1 MNSIIVCWVFIHLIM
16 HISCDGKGLA
26 TWQPNPECCG
36 CKKWHLQCLWT
47 QHGSSPPT
55 IESDAGGAFPA
66 ACIVFTLKPN
76 SSFYFYLVSPVAF
89 QITFKDLIK
98 KSFSVLFL
106 DLQGPWHLRWQTMV
120 RSAVVRVLL
129 RVGDFAKVASQRFLP
144 RGPEDPSPLPNT
156 LFTPHPAPCHKT
168 AKTHFFQPPLLNI
181 ARGTTD
187 PEARDKS

>member
-66 ACIVFTLKPN
+66 ACVVFALKPN
-76 SSFYFYLVSPVAF
+76 SSFYLVSPVAF

-144 RGPEDPSPLPNT
+144 RGPEDPSPLPIHYSHPTQHLVTKLPKPISCNLPYKT
-156 LFTPHPAPCHKT
+156 L
-168 AKTHFFQPPLLNI
+168 
-181 ARGTTD
+181 
-187 PEARDKS
+187 PEAQRTQRGQR

>member
-1 MNSIIVCWVFIHLIM
+1 MCFIHLIM

-66 ACIVFTLKPN
+66 ACIVFALKPN

-144 RGPEDPSPLPNT
+144 RGIRTPPPSPIHYSHPTQHLVTKLPKPISCNLPYKT
-156 LFTPHPAPCHKT
+156 L
-168 AKTHFFQPPLLNI
+168 
-181 ARGTTD
+181 
-187 PEARDKS
+187 PEAQRTQRGQR